1 MNELSWFVVRRLFQ
15 GLVVVL
21 TVTAIVFVVTRLIGD
36 PVAMMLPLDATE
48 EQRDTLRRALGL
60 DQPIHLQF
68 VDFLRSL
75 FALDFGES
83 FWQHRPNI
91 DIIRERL
98 PATFKLVGASMLL
111 AVVLALPLGTVAAM
125 YPGRLPDRITSA
137 LSLTGLSV
145 PLFFLGLVLIYVFA
159 AQLRWLPSSGPGGF
173 AHIVLPAVTLA
184 LPSAGRLAMLVR
196 SSLIDELNAPYVKTA
211 VAKGLPLWRIL
222 GVHTYVNAAVP
233 TLTMIGWEITRALAG
248 YTIIVETVFAWP
260 GLGLAA
266 IQAIQREDILLLQAI
281 VFVVALMVV
290 IINLALDLLY
300 KFIDPRISV

>member
-1 MNELSWFVVRRLFQ
+1 
-15 GLVVVL
+15 
-21 TVTAIVFVVTRLIGD
+21 
-36 PVAMMLPLDATE
+36 
-48 EQRDTLRRALGL
+48 
-60 DQPIHLQF
+60 
-68 VDFLRSL
+68 
-75 FALDFGES
+75 
-83 FWQHRPNI
+83 
-91 DIIRERL
+91 
-98 PATFKLVGASMLL
+98 
-111 AVVLALPLGTVAAM
+111 
-125 YPGRLPDRITSA
+125 
-137 LSLTGLSV
+137 
-145 PLFFLGLVLIYVFA
+145 
-159 AQLRWLPSSGPGGF
+159 
-173 AHIVLPAVTLA
+173 VLPAVTLA

>member
-1 MNELSWFVVRRLFQ
+1 MNDIGWFVVRRLLQ
-15 GLVVVL
+15 GLAVVL

-36 PVAMMLPLDATE
+36 PVSIMLPVDATE
-48 EQRDTLRRALGL
+48 EQRATLRQALGL
-60 DQPIHLQF
+60 DRPIPVQF
-68 VDFLRSL
+68 IDFLRSL
-75 FALDFGES
+75 FALDFGS
-83 FWQHRPNI
+83 SYWQSRPNI
-91 DIIRERL
+91 DIIAERL
-98 PATFKLVGASMLL
+98 PATFLLVGASMLL

-137 LSLTGLSV
+137 LSLVGLSV
-145 PLFFLGLVLIYVFA
+145 PLFWLGLILIFVFA
-159 AQLRWLPSSGPGGF
+159 AKLRWLPSSGPGGF
-173 AHIVLPAVTLA
+173 ANLVLPAVTLA

-211 VAKGLPLWRIL
+211 VAKGLPLRRIL

-233 TLTMIGWEITRALAG
+233 TLTMIGWEVTRALAG

-266 IQAIQREDILLLQAI
+266 IQAIQREDLLLLQAI

-290 IINLALDLLY
+290 AINLALDLVY